1 MNRFDQ
7 AVIIKLFALFGQFE
21 WWKWFVPNF
30 ANGYGWRRWWKACLF
45 NKDILIFLHLWN
57 NYWRDI
63 QWQRLMVD
71 KRICTKV
78 NNIGTFAF
86 KYVFSPND
94 LVNQSILKPGPLKY
108 KAFDFESCNL

>member
-1 MNRFDQ
+1 
-7 AVIIKLFALFGQFE
+7 
-21 WWKWFVPNF
+21 
-30 ANGYGWRRWWKACLF
+30 
-45 NKDILIFLHLWN
+45 
-57 NYWRDI
+57 
-63 QWQRLMVD
+63 MVD

-94 LVNQSILKPGPLKY
+94 LVNQSILKPGPLIY